1 MLCTGVRRA
10 ELRGVETVSLVQ
22 RVNGLE
28 SCYTVSNQGD
38 SPGAAPDWGGRN
50 LMATIV
56 VVLVQEFAELNYEV
70 LRRSLVQQVLG
81 LESHTAKQHAIFYV
95 GLSVVQ
101 PARLMCSSTP
111 GGLYILLLFLISLLR
126 IVCRRTYVL
135 PLLSLLHCL
144 FCIY

>member
-1 MLCTGVRRA
+1 M
-10 ELRGVETVSLVQ
+10 S
-22 RVNGLE
+22 
-28 SCYTVSNQGD
+28 
-38 SPGAAPDWGGRN
+38 
-50 LMATIV
+50 TIV

-95 GLSVVQ
+95 GLSVIQ
-101 PARLMCSSTP
+101 PARLMRSSTP

-135 PLLSLLHCL
+135 PLLGLLHCL
-144 FCIY
+144 FFIY

>member
-1 MLCTGVRRA
+1 M
-10 ELRGVETVSLVQ
+10 S
-22 RVNGLE
+22 
-28 SCYTVSNQGD
+28 
-38 SPGAAPDWGGRN
+38 
-50 LMATIV
+50 TIV

-95 GLSVVQ
+95 GLSVIQ

-126 IVCRRTYVL
+126 IVCRRTYVY
-135 PLLSLLHCL
+135 L
-144 FCIY
+144 F